1 MVVINCDRERNLHVS
16 PAETLLNEIETD
28 TFLCV
33 CVCLSVEGVVLKTI
47 LSSLDCVSS
56 DHLVTETSRQK
67 LLIICLT

>member
-16 PAETLLNEIETD
+16 PAETLLNEIETN
-28 TFLCV
+28 TFL

-56 DHLVTETSRQK
+56 DHSVTETSRQK